1 MIEASLVEAAKAVG
15 GGVLI
20 GTAAVALLWLNG
32 RLAGVSGIASGVLT
46 GFRGD
51 RLWRALFVLG
61 LIVGAGGYV
70 AITGDAPPIR
80 EDFSRPALL
89 IAGLLV
95 GYGTAAANG
104 CTSGHG
110 VCGLGRLSPRSLAG
124 TATFVGVAMLTTFAV
139 RHLLAVAP

>member
-1 MIEASLVEAAKAVG
+1 MIEVTLVDAAKAVS

-20 GTAAVALLWLNG
+20 GAAAVALLWLNG

-51 RLWRALFVLG
+51 RLWRVLFILG
-61 LIVGAGGYV
+61 LIAGAGGYV
-70 AITGDAPPIR
+70 AITGDAPDVR
-80 EDFSRPALL
+80 AEFSRPVLL

-124 TATFVGVAMLTTFAV
+124 TATFVGVAMLATFVV